1 MLTQILVRLP
11 ILRLHLSSAKCQVA
25 IDWILKI
32 AWSCDELS
40 KATADA
46 AAQWHQ
52 ILKNAK
58 KEIDPLHLSSD
69 CKAI

>member
-40 KATADA
+40 KATAEA
-46 AAQWHQ
+46 AAQWHS
-52 ILKNAK
+52 
-58 KEIDPLHLSSD
+58 PV
-69 CKAI
+69 